1 MPKGALYG
9 TRSKLIH
16 CQGAVA
22 TVKLT
27 TTGKHPFTGIF
38 TGSDHG
44 VVRLSA
50 AAEPSPKVQEL
61 APGMGLKFLRD
72 GIDSASLVAMYS
84 VDGQPS
90 FNFFKNDFNNH
101 IPTVTSKSLIP
112 VATKFSTVTNYVQSV
127 GLSDWAQ
134 HDQTGAK
141 VANPVFPFSLRFH
154 PTGQFEFPDEWT
166 GTYFLD

>member
-1 MPKGALYG
+1 MQQVLADTTPNGWPNTIELAGLLTESMTPTVTQVGDQMPKGALYG

-16 CQGAVA
+16 SQGAVA

-27 TTGKHPFTGIF
+27 NTGKHPFTGIF

-112 VATKFSTVTNYVQSV
+112 VATKFSTVTSYV
-127 GLSDWAQ
+127 
-134 HDQTGAK
+134 
-141 VANPVFPFSLRFH
+141 
-154 PTGQFEFPDEWT
+154 
-166 GTYFLD
+166 

>member
-1 MPKGALYG
+1 MSPTVTQIGDQMPKGALYG

-16 CQGAVA
+16 SQGAVA

-27 TTGKHPFTGIF
+27 NSGNHPFTGIF

-50 AAEPSPKVQEL
+50 AAEPNSNEQLL
-61 APGMGLKFLRD
+61 APGLGLKFLRD

-84 VDGQPS
+84 VDGQDS
-90 FNFFKNDFNNH
+90 FNFFKNDFSNH
-101 IPTVTSKSLIP
+101 IPAAKSKSLIP
-112 VATKFSTVTNYVQSV
+112 VAAKFATVTNYVQSV

-134 HDQTGAK
+134 HD
-141 VANPVFPFSLRFH
+141 
-154 PTGQFEFPDEWT
+154 
-166 GTYFLD
+166 